1 MSEPKEPKPFSDP
14 SLEVNKIR
22 KRIRTGHQSAIDALS
37 AQITLLQKYFR
48 TRGLPAEAVQELDE
62 FIMDVQDRW
71 TVAAEAIEDIL
82 EGEQNSQRYVLG
94 EGRTAQ

>member
-1 MSEPKEPKPFSDP
+1 
-14 SLEVNKIR
+14 
-22 KRIRTGHQSAIDALS
+22 
-37 AQITLLQKYFR
+37 
-48 TRGLPAEAVQELDE
+48 VQELDE

-82 EGEQNSQRYVLG
+82 EAEQNSQRYVLG